1 MAPVAADTVPVPA
14 TIPYWIYL
22 LATALFVLGL
32 CIILANSFVMVF
44 YKKRLKE
51 IVPLMYIMM
60 AVCDS
65 VTGIV
70 VLGHAV
76 IFVNHGIV
84 LSQLIQDK
92 NKELYFLYKA
102 DVFTTSV
109 YIILQSCTRAS
120 VFYNTVLT
128 VVRTINIARPIYLIR
143 KNIVIVIAILYPILW
158 VTACI
163 IDVVEANNS
172 WYNGTSITGMIFE
185 VLPGNPWS
193 ISFELT
199 VVLVM
204 VIPLFLPTILAL
216 VSALIQIYSLLKPS
230 IISPPSVRER
240 SMTVTIIMLTMLC
253 LVCNIPYTV
262 FFFLYIWG
270 MDFYSYR
277 LSHLYIL
284 STVLPF
290 IQALLNPVI
299 LISRGAALRQFAF
312 KVVTGAFKKRNTADG
327 VETEM
332 MMISDEAHVG
342 TQRI

>member
-1 MAPVAADTVPVPA
+1 MAPVPA

-22 LATALFVLGL
+22 LATAFSILGL
-32 CIILANSFVMVF
+32 CIILANSFLMAF
-44 YKKRLKE
+44 YKKKWKE
-51 IVPLMYIMM
+51 TVPLMYLMM

-76 IFVNHGIV
+76 IFVNHGIEV
-84 LSQLIQDK
+84 SQLFQDDD
-92 NKELYFLYKA
+92 LYYKA
-102 DVFTTSV
+102 DVLTTSV

-128 VVRTINIARPIYLIR
+128 VVRTINIARPFYLIR
-143 KNIVIVIAILYPILW
+143 KHIVIVIAILYPILW
-158 VTACI
+158 VTICTSH
-163 IDVVEANNS
+163 VVEAKNS
-172 WYNGTSITGMIFE
+172 WYNGTTMTGMIFQ
-185 VLPGNPWS
+185 VLPGNTWLN
-193 ISFELT
+193 SFELT
-199 VVLVM
+199 ALTVILVM

-216 VSALIQIYSLLKPS
+216 VSAVIQIYSILKPS

-253 LVCNIPYTV
+253 LVCNIPYTMFFV
-262 FFFLYIWG
+262 SLFFLS
-270 MDFYSYR
+270 SYQP
-277 LSHLYIL
+277 SHLYIM

-299 LISRGAALRQFAF
+299 LISRGAAVRKFAF
-312 KVVTGAFKKRNTADG
+312 KVVRRPFKKRNTADG

-332 MMISDEAHVG
+332 VVISN
-342 TQRI
+342 

>member
-1 MAPVAADTVPVPA
+1 MAPVPA

-22 LATALFVLGL
+22 LATALSILGL
-32 CIILANSFVMVF
+32 CIILANSFVMAF
-44 YKKRLKE
+44 YKKKWKE
-51 IVPLMYIMM
+51 TVPLMYLMM

-76 IFVNHGIV
+76 IFVNHGIEV
-84 LSQLIQDK
+84 SQLFQD
-92 NKELYFLYKA
+92 NDLYYKA
-102 DVFTTSV
+102 DVLTTSV

-158 VTACI
+158 VTACT